1 MKRIE
6 FTEQEEQALLGLLDA
21 ACRHAGLQ
29 AANAAA
35 VWAAKLQE
43 AQEIADAQAETDE
56 LMS

>member
-29 AANAAA
+29 AANPAA

-43 AQEIADAQAETDE
+43 AKEVAEIKPGAKRGAD
-56 LMS
+56 